1 MLVFAHRG
9 ASAIAP
15 ENTLLAISAAVQHNA
30 DGIEFD
36 VYQHGNEFILIH
48 DCWLHRTTD
57 GRGNIYDFTLAELQA
72 FNAGQ
77 GEKIPTLAQALTRI
91 SGACQINIEMKG
103 VQDAQ
108 AILSYVNQVVT
119 EQHIP
124 ENNFIY
130 SSFDHHL
137 LKEIKSLQPDARIGA
152 LTANKPLTYAKFAE
166 DLQAEY
172 MNADVTFVDQAFVE
186 DAHARGLKI
195 GVYTVDQAQDLA
207 RLKSWGVDLVFSNHP
222 ANAKRIIKN
231 LK

>member
-77 GEKIPTLAQALTRI
+77 GEKIPTLAQVLTRI

-124 ENNFIY
+124 ENNIIY

-137 LKEIKSLQPDARIGA
+137 LQEIKSLQPDARIGA

-207 RLKSWGVDLVFSNHP
+207 RLKSWGVDMVFSNHP

>member
-77 GEKIPTLAQALTRI
+77 GEKIPTLAQVLTRI

-124 ENNFIY
+124 ANNIIY

-207 RLKSWGVDLVFSNHP
+207 RLKSWGVDMVFSNHP